1 MEISP
6 TSTTISAST
15 TDFSKSDEDEINEF
29 DDEDDVMI
37 IENEIYIKN
46 DNDKFCLKNEKPEF
60 PKSITLASEI
70 INIELKSSK
79 KKAKSKLLH
88 FPIKDYVSRLDK
100 TLQSAIPD
108 WQTESLVSLRSI
120 SLDKGLDLIIN

>member
-46 DNDKFCLKNEKPEF
+46 DNDKFCFKTEKPEF